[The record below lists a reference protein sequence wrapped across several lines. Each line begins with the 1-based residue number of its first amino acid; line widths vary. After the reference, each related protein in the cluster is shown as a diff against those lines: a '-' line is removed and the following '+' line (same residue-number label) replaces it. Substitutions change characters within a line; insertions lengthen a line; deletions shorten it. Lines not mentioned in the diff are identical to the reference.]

1 MTEPATSR
9 APSADRRDERR
20 GHFHLVWDMI
30 YRGLRAARGRAHSFQ
45 TAVGIFLLGGVV
57 VAVAGAFA
65 FVTLASLVRQGYTQP
80 FDEAVLGWIGNN
92 KAEWM
97 EPAVLEITFLG
108 TALTLSV
115 MVIVAAMFLSLTRHK
130 YSALLLLVATGGGIL
145 LNTIL
150 KHSFD
155 RPRPQVFAWGAQV
168 LTSSFPSGHAMTS
181 AVVYATV
188 AYLAA
193 RLQERWWMRWL
204 TMTLAMLLVLL
215 IAGSRLF
222 LGVHYP
228 SDVAAGMVVGLA
240 WAAFC
245 MATLEAIQKIGRT
258 SAPQILEAELP
269 ATRDDDPNPPLPP
282 GATPAERA
290 SGTRPSA

>member
-1 MTEPATSR
+1 MTEIPPSA
-9 APSADRRDERR
+9 ASADRRDERR
-20 GHFHLVWDMI
+20 GRFHLAWDLM
-30 YRGLRAARGRAHSFQ
+30 YRGLRTARSRAYSFQ

-57 VAVAGAFA
+57 VAAAGVVG
-65 FVTLASLVRQGYTQP
+65 FVFLASLVSRGYTQA
-80 FDEAVLGWIGNN
+80 FDEAALAWIGRN

-97 EPAVLEITFLG
+97 EPVVLEITFLG
-108 TALTLSV
+108 TALTVS
-115 MVIVAAMFLSLTRHK
+115 VIVLIAAMFLALTRHR

-145 LNTIL
+145 LNNIL
-150 KHSFD
+150 KYSFD

-168 LTSSFPSGHAMTS
+168 LTSSFPSGHAMSS

-193 RLQERWWMRWL
+193 RLQEHWWMRWL

-228 SDVAAGMVVGLA
+228 SDVAAGVIIGLG

-245 MATLEAIQKIGRT
+245 MAMLEAIQRIGRT
-258 SAPQILEAELP
+258 SAPQVLEAELP

-282 GATPAERA
+282 DATVAERA
-290 SGTRPSA
+290 SSDRPEA